1 MIQVVDFHHHA
12 YSPDYVA
19 EMKKHG
25 IEESLGF
32 KIPQFHP
39 EKNLKM
45 MDKLGIDKANL
56 SLSAPGVYVKDHK
69 TTAKIARIFNQGLK
83 SYKDAYPERY
93 GAMAALPFPAKNE
106 SVAELEYA
114 LDELEFD
121 GVGVLTSANGHYFGE
136 KGHDDL
142 FREMD
147 NRHAVV
153 FVHPEDVRLSR
164 EIYLGMGP
172 FFERVLE
179 TTRAAYNLL
188 INGYMERYP
197 NIRYIFSHGGG
208 GIPVM
213 ARRIVT
219 ESFRAEGVRP
229 DDKRFEERLNILR
242 RNFFDTAQRGDSVL
256 SSLKAFCGNEQ
267 IVFGSDYPYPKP
279 FEIAMGLKE
288 LKSSDNFSETELSQ
302 TTSGYHVANKTW
314 IREVA

>member
-1 MIQVVDFHHHA
+1 MAKVVDFHHHA
-12 YSPDYVA
+12 YSPEYIA

-32 KIPQFHP
+32 KIPPFHP
-39 EKNLKM
+39 EKNMKV

-56 SLSAPGVYVKDHK
+56 SLSAPGVYVKDDK
-69 TTAKIARIFNQGLK
+69 TAAKIARIVNRGLK
-83 SYKDAYPERY
+83 VYKDAYPERY

-106 SVAELEYA
+106 SVAELECA
-114 LDELEFD
+114 LDELGFD
-121 GVGVLTSANGHYFGE
+121 GVGVLTSADGHYFGE

-147 NRHAVV
+147 KRHAVV
-153 FVHPEDVRLSR
+153 FVHPEDVRLPKG
-164 EIYLGMGP
+164 IYLGIGP

-213 ARRIVT
+213 ARRIVA
-219 ESFRAEGVRP
+219 ESFRAEGVQP
-229 DDKRFEERLNILR
+229 DDERFETRLNALR
-242 RNFFDTAQRGDSVL
+242 RNFFDTAQRGDSIL
-256 SSLKAFCGNEQ
+256 SGLKAFCGNGQ
-267 IVFGSDYPYPKP
+267 IVFGSDYPYPKL

-288 LKSSDNFSETELSQ
+288 LKSSGNFSETELSQ
-302 TTSGYHVANKTW
+302 TTSGYHVVNKSW
-314 IREVA
+314 IREGA